1 MDAEVDI
8 DFGNTTLQSNLNEI
22 DSFDENEQVLQNI
35 LGDKSEIS
43 FNILEHRVLQPADK
57 PFETSQ
63 IEINT

>member
-57 PFETSQ
+57 PIETSQ
-63 IEINT
+63 IKINT